1 MITFKDFVPEEGE
14 QFDAIV
20 ERVNNWVHDN
30 GVRVINLETVVL
42 PNIERTSD
50 TEIWQDPKDTYW
62 YQFIRL
68 WYDE

>member
-1 MITFKDFVPEEGE
+1 MITFKDFVPEEHE

-20 ERVNNWVHDN
+20 ERVNGWVHDN

-50 TEIWQDPKDTYW
+50 TEIYQDPNDTYW